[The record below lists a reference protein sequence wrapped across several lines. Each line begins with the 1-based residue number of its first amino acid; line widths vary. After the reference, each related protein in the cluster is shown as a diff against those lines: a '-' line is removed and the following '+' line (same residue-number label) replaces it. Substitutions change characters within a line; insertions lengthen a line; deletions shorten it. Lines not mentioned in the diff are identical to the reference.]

1 MGIFGNLF
9 GGVFNVER
17 DRNGNTTYF
26 LKGEGF
32 ENSKDYLKKAIEN
45 PVLMTVLAMR
55 CKLFSQMKI
64 THLNKDGE
72 VIENSEYIKLLQT
85 PNYFQSQEDFLFQL
99 MWFQSAVGTNL
110 SYQIKPFS
118 TSVPK
123 AIYNLIPS
131 EIDLKKT
138 QEIKKFIA
146 LDKDKKDYENQ
157 SIVYKLDGQAHNL
170 KLADLI
176 PFYDLS
182 NGLKPN
188 TFNQSPSRVSGIS
201 KTLENIEQNLKSK
214 NINLQ
219 MSQKYLAGNKTT
231 INGVTPQVTSGD
243 RTIIERILGSKSLH
257 VTNQNIDVKHL
268 VSDFKKLFLDEMFSA
283 DALTCLLA
291 FEMNK
296 DMLNYFSNGAS
307 TYENFNQSLISFIQ
321 NSTQTDANSTL
332 NSFSQQWGL
341 FEKGERLVASYDHLP
356 IMQKVMNEKID
367 TLVKFLD
374 TITKEK
380 ELGSLTD
387 TEAKKKIQ
395 AMKQTLNL

>member
-1 MGIFGNLF
+1 
-9 GGVFNVER
+9 
-17 DRNGNTTYF
+17 
-26 LKGEGF
+26 
-32 ENSKDYLKKAIEN
+32 
-45 PVLMTVLAMR
+45 
-55 CKLFSQMKI
+55 
-64 THLNKDGE
+64 
-72 VIENSEYIKLLQT
+72 
-85 PNYFQSQEDFLFQL
+85 
-99 MWFQSAVGTNL
+99 
-110 SYQIKPFS
+110 
-118 TSVPK
+118 
-123 AIYNLIPS
+123 
-131 EIDLKKT
+131 
-138 QEIKKFIA
+138 
-146 LDKDKKDYENQ
+146 
-157 SIVYKLDGQAHNL
+157 
-170 KLADLI
+170 
-176 PFYDLS
+176 
-182 NGLKPN
+182 
-188 TFNQSPSRVSGIS
+188 
-201 KTLENIEQNLKSK
+201 
-214 NINLQ
+214 
-219 MSQKYLAGNKTT
+219 MSQKYLAGNKST
-231 INGVTPQVTSGD
+231 INGVTPQIGNDD
-243 RTIIERILGSKSLH
+243 RNIIERILGRKSLH